1 METCIYNLSTGEV
14 ELVDPWDSFLSQPS
28 MLGEFQVRD
37 NIYHKR
43 EMTLNVVF
51 WSEHSCTYV

>member
-43 EMTLNVVF
+43 KMTLNVVF